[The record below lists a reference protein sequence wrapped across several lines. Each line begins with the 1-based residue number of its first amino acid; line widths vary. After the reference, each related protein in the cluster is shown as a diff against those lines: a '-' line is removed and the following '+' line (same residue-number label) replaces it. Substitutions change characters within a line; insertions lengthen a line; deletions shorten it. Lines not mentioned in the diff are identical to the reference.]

1 MSVSFYICILISMNL
16 NKQSNNMKKT
26 LLKVCF
32 LLLGVMVLA
41 SCTDNIYDRP
51 HIEDRTKAYMKM
63 FGEIDPKQD
72 WNMAERKSIIVDAA
86 GSSNVKIYA
95 RSRAAYVQVAD
106 YQNVSGTQELGF
118 DAARD
123 VDDFVVIGGGTVKLA
138 KNGETVSLDA
148 PASRVLMNSGGL
160 DANGQNPY
168 VEQLSS
174 YKIFTIDEIYPFL
187 QYVPE
192 GKDSRTNPSF
202 HSDFLAV
209 STADREVTIYPV
221 YWNAGFYHEFGI
233 YTYRADGT
241 KDERVV
247 WRNKEAGATTVEANF
262 KTFTENEAGV
272 KVEGETGFTNPSTYW
287 TGSTSKKECINDAN
301 TYVKAVRSKGF
312 KVKLPAGQ
320 TYGFFIKAYNTSMS
334 TYKSGTYTSSNYDAA
349 ELVHTWYSEARHN
362 YDKQGHAS
370 FFETLV
376 EKNGQKVYQTFLG
389 FEDTVVHAQG
399 NDRNYPGYT
408 KENGDSIYNCSI
420 NADGKY
426 TSGGWKGD
434 RDYNDLMFIIDP
446 APVVIDHT
454 EQEWIIAAEDLG
466 QEDDFYFNDLVVSV
480 KNIAGKDSAQ
490 ITALAAG
497 GTLPLYFY
505 KNDTLIGGGEYHEVF
520 FDRFASEKS
529 GLYPMINTYAYNTPG
544 KTIKICVGP
553 NFSLTT
559 FRGSYM
565 GGFNIVMHEESSTDG
580 KGQVIITPPHEGEAP
595 QMICVPAGW
604 KWPKERVLI
613 NNPYPLFGEW
623 GKDYTNAKWA
633 VEENIAEEFK
643 SELIVRKE

>member
-1 MSVSFYICILISMNL
+1 MIMSVSFYICILISMNL
-16 NKQSNNMKKT
+16 NKQRYNMKKT

-95 RSRAAYVQVAD
+95 KSRAAYVQVAD

-148 PASRVLMNSGGL
+148 PASRVLMNGGGV
-160 DANGQNPY
+160 DKNGLNPY
-168 VEQLSS
+168 VEQLST
-174 YKIFTIDEIYPFL
+174 YKTFTIDEILPFL

-192 GKDSRTNPSF
+192 KKDSRTNPSF

-221 YWNAGFYHEFGI
+221 YWNASFYHEFGI
-233 YTYRADGT
+233 YTYNEDGT

-247 WRNKEAGATTVEANF
+247 WRNKDSGSNTVQVRFNNDNG
-262 KTFTENEAGV
+262 TVTDWQ
-272 KVEGETGFTNPSTYW
+272 NPSSIW
-287 TGSTSKKECINDAN
+287 TGSDTNTKCINNASTIVN
-301 TYVKAVRSKGF
+301 AVQSKGF
-312 KVKLPAGQ
+312 KVKLPVGKK
-320 TYGFFIKAYNTSMS
+320 YGFFIKAYNTSMS
-334 TYKSGTYTSSNYDAA
+334 TYKSGTYTSSNYDAD
-349 ELVHTWYSEARHN
+349 ELVHTWYSEAQYN

-389 FEDTVVHAQG
+389 FEDAVVHAKG
-399 NDRNYPGYT
+399 PDPRHPNSSYT
-408 KENGDSIYNCSI
+408 AENGDSIYNYSV
-420 NADGKY
+420 NADGTYK
-426 TSGGWKGD
+426 SGGWKGD

-466 QEDDFYFNDLVVSV
+466 QEDDFDFNDLVVSV
-480 KNIAGKDSAQ
+480 KSMAGTGKAQ

-505 KNDTLIGGGEYHEVF
+505 KNDTLIGGGEYHEKF
-520 FDRFASEKS
+520 FDRFASEKT
-529 GLYPMINTYAYNTPG
+529 GLYPMINTYAYNTKG
-544 KTIKICVGP
+544 KTIEINVEP
-553 NFSLTT
+553 HFSLTT

-565 GGFNIVMHEESSTDG
+565 GGFNIVMHEPSSTDG

-633 VEENIAEEFK
+633 VEENIAEEYK
-643 SELIVRKE
+643 SELIAR

>member
-95 RSRAAYVQVAD
+95 KSRAAYVQVAD

-148 PASRVLMNSGGL
+148 PASRVLMNGGGV
-160 DANGQNPY
+160 DADGLNPY
-168 VEQLSS
+168 VKQLSD
-174 YKIFTIDEIYPFL
+174 YKIFTIDEILPFL

-209 STADREVTIYPV
+209 STEDREVTIYPV

-233 YTYRADGT
+233 YTYKADGT

-247 WRNKEAGATTVEANF
+247 WRNKESNSTAVQVRFNNDDGTV
-262 KTFTENEAGV
+262 TSWQ
-272 KVEGETGFTNPSTYW
+272 NPSTIW
-287 TGSTSKKECINDAN
+287 TGSDSKKECINDASTIVN
-301 TYVKAVRSKGF
+301 AVQSKGF
-312 KVKLPAGQ
+312 KVKVPAGKI
-320 TYGFFIKAYNTSMS
+320 YGFFIKAYNKDNYKYDGSGS
-334 TYKSGTYTSSNYDAA
+334 TTAYSVYDSRN
-349 ELVHTWYSEARHN
+349 LVHTWYSEARHN
-362 YDKQGHAS
+362 YDNQGHAS

-376 EKNGQKVYQTFLG
+376 ERNGQKVYQTFLG

-466 QEDDFYFNDLVVSV
+466 QEDDFDFNDLVVSV
-480 KNIAGKDSAQ
+480 KSIAGKDSAQ

-553 NFSLTT
+553 HFSLTT

-565 GGFNIVMHEESSTDG
+565 GGFNIVMHNPSTTNG

-643 SELIVRKE
+643 SELIYREIK

>member
-1 MSVSFYICILISMNL
+1 MIMSVSFYICILISMNL
-16 NKQSNNMKKT
+16 NKQRYNMKKT

-95 RSRAAYVQVAD
+95 KSRAAYVQVAD

-148 PASRVLMNSGGL
+148 PTSRVLMNGGGV

-168 VEQLSS
+168 VKQDTI
-174 YKIFTIDEIYPFL
+174 YKTFTIAEILPFL

-192 GKDSRTNPSF
+192 KKDSRTNPSF

-221 YWNAGFYHEFGI
+221 YWNASFYHEFGI
-233 YTYRADGT
+233 YTYNEDGT

-247 WRNKEAGATTVEANF
+247 WRNKDSGSNTVQVRFNNDNG
-262 KTFTENEAGV
+262 TVTEWQ
-272 KVEGETGFTNPSTYW
+272 NPSSIW
-287 TGSTSKKECINDAN
+287 TGSDTNTKCINNASTIVN
-301 TYVKAVRSKGF
+301 AVQSKGF
-312 KVKLPAGQ
+312 KVKLPVGKK
-320 TYGFFIKAYNTSMS
+320 YGFFIKAYNTSMS
-334 TYKSGTYTSSNYDAA
+334 TYKSGTYTTSNYDAD
-349 ELVHTWYSEARHN
+349 ELVHTWYSEAQYN

-389 FEDTVVHAQG
+389 FEDAVVHAKG
-399 NDRNYPGYT
+399 PDPRHPNSSYT
-408 KENGDSIYNCSI
+408 AENGDSIYNYSV
-420 NADGKY
+420 NADGTYK
-426 TSGGWKGD
+426 SGGWKGD

-466 QEDDFYFNDLVVSV
+466 QEDDFDFNDLVVSV
-480 KNIAGKDSAQ
+480 KSMAGTGKAQ

-505 KNDTLIGGGEYHEVF
+505 KNDTLIGGGEYHEKF
-520 FDRFASEKS
+520 FDRFASEKT

-544 KTIKICVGP
+544 KTIEINVEP
-553 NFSLTT
+553 HFSLTT

-565 GGFNIVMHEESSTDG
+565 GGFNIVMHKESSTNG

-604 KWPKERVLI
+604 KWPKERVPI
-613 NNPYPLFGEW
+613 NDPYPLFGEW

-633 VEENIAEEFK
+633 VEENIAEEYK
-643 SELIVRKE
+643 SELIAR

>member
-1 MSVSFYICILISMNL
+1 
-16 NKQSNNMKKT
+16 MKKT

-95 RSRAAYVQVAD
+95 KSRAAYVQVAD

-138 KNGETVSLDA
+138 KNGETVALDA
-148 PASRVLMNSGGL
+148 PASRVLMNGGGV
-160 DANGQNPY
+160 DKNGLNPY
-168 VEQLSS
+168 VEQLST
-174 YKIFTIDEIYPFL
+174 YKTFTIDEILPFL

-192 GKDSRTNPSF
+192 KKDSRTNPSF

-221 YWNAGFYHEFGI
+221 YWNASFYHEFGI
-233 YTYRADGT
+233 YTYNEDGT

-247 WRNKEAGATTVEANF
+247 WRNKDSGSNTVQVRFNNDNG
-262 KTFTENEAGV
+262 TVTDWQ
-272 KVEGETGFTNPSTYW
+272 NPSSIW
-287 TGSTSKKECINDAN
+287 TGSDTNTKCINNASTIVN
-301 TYVKAVRSKGF
+301 AVQSKGF
-312 KVKLPAGQ
+312 KVKLPVGKK
-320 TYGFFIKAYNTSMS
+320 YGFFIKAYNTSMS
-334 TYKSGTYTSSNYDAA
+334 TYKSGTYTTSNYDAD
-349 ELVHTWYSEARHN
+349 ELVHTWYSEAQYN

-389 FEDTVVHAQG
+389 FEDAVVHAKG
-399 NDRNYPGYT
+399 PDPRHPNSSYT
-408 KENGDSIYNCSI
+408 AENGDSIYNYSV
-420 NADGKY
+420 NADGTYK
-426 TSGGWKGD
+426 SGGWKGD

-466 QEDDFYFNDLVVSV
+466 QEDDFDFNDLVVSV
-480 KNIAGKDSAQ
+480 KSMAGTGKAQ

-505 KNDTLIGGGEYHEVF
+505 KNDTLIGGGEYHEKF
-520 FDRFASEKS
+520 FDRFASEKT
-529 GLYPMINTYAYNTPG
+529 GLYPMINTYAYNTKG
-544 KTIKICVGP
+544 KTIEINVEP
-553 NFSLTT
+553 HFSLTT

-565 GGFNIVMHEESSTDG
+565 GGFNIVMHEPSSTDG

-633 VEENIAEEFK
+633 VEENIAEEYK
-643 SELIVRKE
+643 SELIAR

>member
-1 MSVSFYICILISMNL
+1 
-16 NKQSNNMKKT
+16 MKKT

-32 LLLGVMVLA
+32 LLLGVMVFA
-41 SCTDNIYDRP
+41 SCTDSIFDRP

-72 WNMAERKSIIVDAA
+72 WNMAERKSITVDAG

-95 RSRAAYVQVAD
+95 KSRAAYVQVAD

-148 PASRVLMNSGGL
+148 PASRVLMNGGGV
-160 DANGQNPY
+160 DKNGLNPY
-168 VEQLSS
+168 VEQLSD
-174 YKIFTIDEIYPFL
+174 YKTFTIAEILPFL

-192 GKDSRTNPSF
+192 KKDSRTNPSF

-221 YWNAGFYHEFGI
+221 YWNASFYHEFGI

-247 WRNKEAGATTVEANF
+247 WRNKDSGSNTVQVRFNNDNG
-262 KTFTENEAGV
+262 TVTNWQ
-272 KVEGETGFTNPSTYW
+272 NPSSIW
-287 TGSTSKKECINDAN
+287 TGSDTNTKCINDARTIVN
-301 TYVKAVRSKGF
+301 AVRSKGF
-312 KVKLPAGQ
+312 KVKLPAGT
-320 TYGFFIKAYNTSMS
+320 TYGFFIKAYNTSMK
-334 TYKSGTYTSSNYDAA
+334 TYKPDGTYTNSNYDAD

-389 FEDTVVHAQG
+389 FEDAVVHAKG
-399 NDRNYPGYT
+399 PDPRHPNSSYT
-408 KENGDSIYNCSI
+408 AENGDSIYNYSV
-420 NADGKY
+420 NADGTYK
-426 TSGGWKGD
+426 SGGWKGD

-466 QEDDFYFNDLVVSV
+466 QEDDFDFNDLVVSV
-480 KNIAGKDSAQ
+480 KSMAGTGKAE

-505 KNDTLIGGGEYHEVF
+505 KDDQLIGGGEYHEVF
-520 FDRFASEKS
+520 FDRFASEKT
-529 GLYPMINTYAYNTPG
+529 GLYPMINTYAYNTKG
-544 KTIKICVGP
+544 RTIEIDVEP
-553 NFSLTT
+553 HFSLTT

-565 GGFNIVMHEESSTDG
+565 GGFNIVMHEESSTTG
-580 KGQVIITPPHEGEAP
+580 KGQSIITPPHEGEAP

-613 NNPYPLFGEW
+613 NKPYPLFGEW

-643 SELIVRKE
+643 SELIAR